1 MRRQELLALK
11 RFHNSK
17 KGFTFLEILA
27 ALVILSIALVPM
39 MTWMPTNIQTRLAA
53 EQRTTAIFLA
63 QGLMEQLRY
72 QIIQNFTV
80 DRNVTSQNFVSP
92 YQGYAYSVT
101 DNQDANLK
109 TISASVWHT
118 EKPNAK
124 TVFYTQVARR

>member
-1 MRRQELLALK
+1 MK
-11 RFHNSK
+11 RFPDCQ

-27 ALVILSIALVPM
+27 ALVILSVALVPI
-39 MTWMPTNIQTRLAA
+39 MTWMPVNIQTRLAA

-72 QIIQNFTV
+72 QIINNFTTP
-80 DRNVTSQNFVSP
+80 RNVTSQNFASP
-92 YQGYAYSVT
+92 YQNYAYSVT

-109 TISASVWHT
+109 TISASVWHS